1 MPVHVWSDAR
11 RGRVYADI
19 KTRFVEAEAYGDFL
33 DGPDH
38 RSKQSPIQG
47 GPIQDGWN
55 VLLGDDD
62 YVDTGMRLRVVKG

>member
-1 MPVHVWSDAR
+1 MPVHMRGNTRS
-11 RGRVYADI
+11 GRVCSNI
-19 KTRFVEAEAYGDFL
+19 KTRLVETETYGDFL